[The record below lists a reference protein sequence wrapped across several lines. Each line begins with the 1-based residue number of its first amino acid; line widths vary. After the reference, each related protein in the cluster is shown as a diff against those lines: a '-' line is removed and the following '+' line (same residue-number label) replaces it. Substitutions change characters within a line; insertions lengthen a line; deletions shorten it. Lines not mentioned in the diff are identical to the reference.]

1 MYQKTTLD
9 NGLRILT
16 SAMPHT
22 RSVTIGFFIG
32 VGSRYEADEEG
43 GISHFIEHMLFKG
56 TAKRPAAREIAVAI
70 ERVGGVLN
78 GSTGQEL
85 STYWAKVAQQHL
97 PLALDVIADMLLHS
111 RFDPME
117 VEKERRVIIE
127 EINLT
132 LDTPDD
138 LVYILLNRLLWP
150 DHPLGRAVVGTK
162 ESVSGLDREE
172 MVSYLRCHYGPESTV
187 IAVAGDVEHKAV
199 VEQIAAQLGDWGSG
213 EMTTS
218 YLPFGDG
225 QREPRVRVHFR
236 ETEQAHLC
244 LGVPGIPRTHPDR
257 FILRLLNAILGEGMS
272 SRLFLE
278 IRERRGLAYE
288 VHSYL
293 NYLHD
298 TGMVGVYAGV
308 APGRIEQAIE
318 AILAEW
324 DKLRGKRVTEE
335 ELAKAK
341 EFVKGRLLLQMED
354 SAAVASWLGSQ
365 ELLEGQILTVDEV
378 LGIID
383 AITAEEVQRVAQGLL
398 VGEKLN
404 LAVVGPFREED
415 RFRELLVL

>member
-1 MYQKTTLD
+1 M
-9 NGLRILT
+9 RILT

-32 VGSRYEADEEG
+32 VGSRYEKDKQG

-56 TAKRPAAREIAVAI
+56 TAKRPTAREIAVAI
-70 ERVGGVLN
+70 EGVGGVLN

-132 LDTPDD
+132 RDTPDD
-138 LVYILLNRLLWP
+138 LVHLLLKELVWP
-150 DHPLGRAVVGTK
+150 HHPLGRDVAGTK
-162 ESVSGLDREE
+162 ESVSGLGREG
-172 MVSYLRCHYGPESTV
+172 MLSYLRRHYGPESTV
-187 IAVAGDVEHKAV
+187 LAVAGDVEHEAV
-199 VEQIAAQLGDWGSG
+199 VGQIAAQLGDWAGGGASH
-213 EMTTS
+213 
-218 YLPFGDG
+218 YLPATDE
-225 QREPRVRVHFR
+225 QDEPRLRLQYK

-244 LGVPGIPRTHPDR
+244 LGLRGIPRTHPDR

-288 VHSYL
+288 VHSYI

-308 APGRIEQAIE
+308 DPGRIGQAIG

-324 DKLRGKRVTEE
+324 DKLRGEKVTEE

-354 SAAVASWLGSQ
+354 SAAVASWLGGQ
-365 ELLEGQILTVDEV
+365 ELLEGSILTVEEV
-378 LGIID
+378 LELID
-383 AITAEEVQRVAQGLL
+383 AVTAEEVQRVAQDLL
-398 VGEKLN
+398 VQGRLN
-404 LAVVGPFREED
+404 LAVVGSFPEED
-415 RFRELLVL
+415 RFRELLAL

>member
-1 MYQKTTLD
+1 M
-9 NGLRILT
+9 RILT

-32 VGSRYEADEEG
+32 VGSRYEKDKQG

-56 TAKRPAAREIAVAI
+56 AAKRPTAREIAVAI
-70 ERVGGVLN
+70 EGVGGVLN

-97 PLALDVIADMLLHS
+97 SLALDVIADMLLHS

-132 LDTPDD
+132 RDTPDD
-138 LVYILLNRLLWP
+138 LVHLLLKELVWP
-150 DHPLGRAVVGTK
+150 HHPLGRDVAGTK
-162 ESVSGLDREE
+162 ESVAVLGREG
-172 MVSYLRCHYGPESTV
+172 MLSYLRHHYSPESTV
-187 IAVAGDVEHKAV
+187 LAVAGDVEHEAV
-199 VEQIAAQLGDWGSG
+199 VGQIAAQLGDWAGGGASH
-213 EMTTS
+213 
-218 YLPFGDG
+218 YLPATDE
-225 QREPRVRVHFR
+225 QDEPRLRLQYK

-244 LGVPGIPRTHPDR
+244 LGLRGIPRTHPDR

-288 VHSYL
+288 VHSYI

-308 APGRIEQAIE
+308 DPGRIGQAIG

-324 DKLRGKRVTEE
+324 DKLRGEKVTEE

-354 SAAVASWLGSQ
+354 SAAVASWLGGQ
-365 ELLEGQILTVDEV
+365 ELLEGNILTVEEV
-378 LGIID
+378 LELID
-383 AITAEEVQRVAQGLL
+383 AVTAEEVQRVAQDLL
-398 VGEKLN
+398 VQGRLN
-404 LAVVGPFREED
+404 LAVVGSFPEED
-415 RFRELLVL
+415 RFRELLAL